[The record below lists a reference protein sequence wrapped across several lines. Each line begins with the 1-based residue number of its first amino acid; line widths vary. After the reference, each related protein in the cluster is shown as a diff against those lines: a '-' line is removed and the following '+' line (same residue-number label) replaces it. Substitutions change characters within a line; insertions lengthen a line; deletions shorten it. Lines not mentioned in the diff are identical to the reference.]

1 MRYKFIPGS
10 MKKENI
16 RIVDYQSHHQP
27 YFEQLNRAWIE
38 KDFRLEPIDKFILM
52 EPEKA
57 ILNRGGAILMAY
69 FNDEVA
75 GTVGLKKVDHSTYE
89 IIKMT
94 VSEKFRRKG
103 IAEKLCRAA
112 IEKAKSKGASRL
124 VLYSLTCLQ
133 AAIHLYKKLGFT
145 EVPLEAGTYKRA
157 DIKLEMILEKITII
171 EAGVDHSASI
181 AAVGKRSFYDAFRPF
196 FYSQAELKEYLDYT
210 YAIEK
215 IASSITKPNNVFFI
229 ALLDQK
235 VIGFAKLKKHS
246 PNKQISAGRQMELQK
261 IYVLKEYHGSGA
273 GQALLQAVL
282 EMANKIQAQCIWL
295 DVLLQ
300 NERAIR
306 FYEKCRFEKYGKHF
320 FTIGSQ
326 TLAYDIMIFPVTNS
340 SFNQSP
346 MQMISDENN

>member
-1 MRYKFIPGS
+1 MPGS
-10 MKKENI
+10 LKEENI
-16 RIVDYQSHHQP
+16 RIVDYEPHHQQ

-38 KDFRLEPIDKFILM
+38 KDFHLEPVDKFVLM

-75 GTVGLKKVDHSTYE
+75 GTVGLKKVDYSTYE
-89 IIKMT
+89 LIKMT

-103 IAEKLCRAA
+103 IAEKLSKAA

-124 VLYSLTCLQ
+124 ILYSQTCLQ
-133 AAIHLYKKLGFT
+133 PAIHLYKKLGFT
-145 EVPLEAGTYKRA
+145 EVPLEAGTYERC
-157 DIKLEMILEKITII
+157 DIKMEMILEKITIR
-171 EAGVDHSASI
+171 EAGIEHATSI
-181 AAVGKRSFYDAFRPF
+181 AAVGKRSFYDTFRPF
-196 FYSQAELKEYLDYT
+196 FNNQDELRQYLDYT
-210 YAIEK
+210 YDTEK

-235 VIGFAKLKKHS
+235 MIGFAKLKKQS
-246 PNKQISAGRQMELQK
+246 PNQKISADRQVELQK
-261 IYVLKEYHGSGA
+261 IYVLKEYQGSGA

-282 EMANKIQAQCIWL
+282 QMVSKIQPQCIWL
-295 DVLLQ
+295 DVLIH

-306 FYEKCRFEKYGKHF
+306 FYEKNGFEKYGKHF

-326 TLAYDIMIFPVTNS
+326 TLTYDIMILPVRS

-346 MQMISDENN
+346 MQMISDENH